1 MFNSASLHTA
11 HDDRLRRTMLA
22 SGVGM
27 AIVDLDGRWVEVN
40 PAFER
45 MFGYPAG
52 ALVGRAATELTHP
65 EDLDAVHAAFAR
77 ALKGGEPTLDAE
89 QRYLRRNGEVVWAQ
103 ANVAVMQNE
112 DGQPNYL
119 VVHLR
124 DVSAQHAA
132 DQALQARNQ
141 ALESQLQA
149 MGQRQEAFAYG
160 ISHDLRA
167 PLRAIDSFAGL
178 LDARVR
184 ASLDDTSR
192 DYLERIRA
200 AAGRMGG
207 LIDALL
213 QLSRVDRIE
222 YRVEPVDISLLAE
235 WTGAELQDAEPG
247 RAADIKVAPGLL
259 VMGDERQLKLMLM
272 QLLHNAWKF
281 SRDRERVRID
291 VRGERAG
298 DVMHIHIRDHGA
310 GFDMRYAD
318 KLFTPFLR
326 LHGAAEGG
334 GDGLGLAIAHGI
346 VARHGGRMTAESQP
360 GHGSTFHLELP
371 AVTES
376 ASPSERTEPPP

>member
-1 MFNSASLHTA
+1 
-11 HDDRLRRTMLA
+11 MLA

-119 VVHLR
+119 VVHLH

-167 PLRAIDSFAGL
+167 PLRAIESFAGL

-184 ASLDDTSR
+184 APLDETSR
-192 DYLERIRA
+192 DYLAAHPRRRGTHGRPDRRPA
-200 AAGRMGG
+200 AAVAR
-207 LIDALL
+207 
-213 QLSRVDRIE
+213 RPHRI
-222 YRVEPVDISLLAE
+222 
-235 WTGAELQDAEPG
+235 PG
-247 RAADIKVAPGLL
+247 RAGGHQPASRLDLRRTAGRRARTRGADRGRAP
-259 VMGDERQLKLMLM
+259 
-272 QLLHNAWKF
+272 ACW
-281 SRDRERVRID
+281 
-291 VRGERAG
+291 
-298 DVMHIHIRDHGA
+298 
-310 GFDMRYAD
+310 
-318 KLFTPFLR
+318 
-326 LHGAAEGG
+326 
-334 GDGLGLAIAHGI
+334 
-346 VARHGGRMTAESQP
+346 
-360 GHGSTFHLELP
+360 
-371 AVTES
+371 
-376 ASPSERTEPPP
+376 